1 MQEGCREVKASL
13 GYRGGSCFAVIFIFL
28 SGARVEDVAQVAECW
43 AHTPEALCSSTA
55 ETVVVQTCNPA
66 SESLEGRDQKF
77 KLCSDIEA

>member
-1 MQEGCREVKASL
+1 MRSRPAWATEEDPVLLSFL
-13 GYRGGSCFAVIFIFL
+13 FFL
-28 SGARVEDVAQVAECW
+28 SGARVEDVAQAAECW

-66 SESLEGRDQKF
+66 SGSLEGRDQKF